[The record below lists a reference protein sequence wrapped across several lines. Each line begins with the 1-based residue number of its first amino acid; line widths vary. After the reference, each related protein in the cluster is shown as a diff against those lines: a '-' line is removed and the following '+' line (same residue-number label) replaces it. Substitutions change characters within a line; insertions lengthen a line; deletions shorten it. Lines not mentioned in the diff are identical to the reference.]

1 MHLTQAEA
9 DGLIQMPKVFVD
21 QDPIEFS
28 RTEPMDYDR
37 VLRSTD
43 RREEFLLTIERGR
56 RRRIRL
62 KYQTRAR
69 RVIVL
74 ARLELNGP
82 RYKNPPDSP
91 YKPGE
96 WIAETHLHL
105 YREGFEDRITYEL
118 DDAPGWTDPGSDD
131 GIPALERFMRYCG
144 VTQWP
149 PIQTSL

>member
-1 MHLTQAEA
+1 
-9 DGLIQMPKVFVD
+9 MPKIFVD

-28 RTEPMDYDR
+28 LNEPMDYDR

-56 RRRIRL
+56 RKRIRL

-82 RYKNPPDSP
+82 RHKNPPDPP

-96 WIAETHLHL
+96 WIGETHLHV
-105 YREGFEDRITYEL
+105 YREGFEDRIAYEL
-118 DDAPGWTDPGSDD
+118 GDAPGWTDPGSTD
-131 GIPALERFMRYCG
+131 GIPALERLMPYCR
-144 VTQWP
+144 VPQSP
-149 PIQTSL
+149 PL